1 MSFGEDLLESARQR
15 DRDRIDAARW
25 RWLRSK
31 VSGGYSTP
39 GSPAS
44 FQLPLIR
51 PVGNIMKGS
60 VAQHLDAAVDAAR
73 GVTEAAPLVTGAG
86 WSWTGH
92 DPKDDAIGVVPTQGG
107 ER

>member
-1 MSFGEDLLESARQR
+1 MNIGDDSDYDYDADLR
-15 DRDRIDAARW
+15 DAERY

-31 VSGGYSTP
+31 TSGGYSMP

-60 VAQHLDAAVDAAR
+60 VAQHLDAAIDAAR
-73 GVTEAAPLVTGAG
+73 GVAG
-86 WSWTGH
+86 T
-92 DPKDDAIGVVPTQGG
+92 PGG
-107 ER
+107 EHG